1 MYGRG
6 YNLRIY
12 KPWRLKI
19 KNPVTDFNNLYR
31 AYQKT
36 MLGKSEKP
44 TALKFS
50 LDAVKRIIELADK
63 LESRTYKIGS
73 YYTFRVYEPKEREV
87 MAIDFEGKVMQHS
100 LCDNF
105 LYDCFTR
112 SFILDNYASQK
123 GKGTHY
129 GLDRLAQNLRHY
141 YFSRKAKAEKER
153 KETGLPPGENA
164 RYADGWV
171 LKGDIRRFFYSL
183 DHQII
188 HEKAMKRIRAYAK
201 DPELE
206 DFLDWLLWEI
216 LNSTPGIGIPIGNQ
230 TSQLFALLFLDDMD
244 HLIKDDWGI
253 KIYGR
258 YMDDFYIILESK
270 SEVREI
276 LARIE
281 AHTMSLGIE
290 LNSKTQIFPLRHGI
304 DFLGFRTY
312 LTDTGKVIRKPRK
325 KSKTN
330 MKRKIRIYRKMVDD
344 KRLHV
349 MKAVESY
356 KSWCSHISHGNT
368 YLMRQKMD
376 DYFYSVFPEIIRPRD
391 VK

>member
-1 MYGRG
+1 
-6 YNLRIY
+6 
-12 KPWRLKI
+12 
-19 KNPVTDFNNLYR
+19 
-31 AYQKT
+31 

-50 LDAVKRIIELADK
+50 LDAVRRLIELADK
-63 LESRTYKIGS
+63 LDNRTYKIGN
-73 YYTFRVYEPKEREV
+73 YYSFRVYEPKEREV

-105 LYDCFTR
+105 LYDCFAR
-112 SFILDNYASQK
+112 SFIMDNYASQK

-129 GLDRLAQNLRHY
+129 GLDRLAKNLRHY
-141 YFSRKAKAEKER
+141 YFSRKARAEKER
-153 KETGLPPGENA
+153 KETGQSAGENS

-183 DHQII
+183 DHKII
-188 HEKAMKRIRAYAK
+188 LEKSMKRIKSYIN

-206 DFLDWLLWEI
+206 DFLKWLLWEI
-216 LNSTPGIGIPIGNQ
+216 LESTPGIGIPIGNQ

-244 HLIKDDWGI
+244 HIIKDDWGV

-258 YMDDFYIILESK
+258 YMDDFYIVEENK
-270 SEVREI
+270 Q
-276 LARIE
+276 RINE
-281 AHTMSLGIE
+281 YLKIIEEHTMELGIE
-290 LNSKTQIFPLRHGI
+290 LNSKTQVFPLRHGI

-312 LTDTGKVIRKPRK
+312 LTDTGKVVRKPRK

-330 MKRKIRIYRKMVDD
+330 MKRKIRMYRKMVDG
-344 KRLHV
+344 KRLHI
-349 MKAVESY
+349 MKAMESY
-356 KSWCSHISHGNT
+356 RSWQSHISHGNT
-368 YLMRQKMD
+368 YLMRQNMD
-376 DYFYSVFPEIIRPRD
+376 EYFYSVFPEIIRPMD